1 MLKAPL
7 SAWSAALIATL
18 VGFGGTIALIVQ
30 AMTVLGAAPAQVI
43 SAVTALCLGIGMT
56 GALLS
61 VWQKMPVVLAWST
74 PGAALLAASTPGMSW
89 PVAVGVFAAA
99 AGMMVLVGLIPA
111 LGRLATR
118 IPAAVASAMLGGV
131 LLPYC
136 LGLFRAM
143 QSDWMLVV
151 LLLAVFLIGRQR
163 FPRYAMLAVLL
174 AGVALVIARG
184 DVTHLPAGPMFGALV
199 WTLPQW
205 DAAALV
211 SIAVP
216 LFLVTL
222 VSQNLPG
229 LVVLKTAGYDA
240 PPRAMLLS
248 TGFASAVLAPFGAH
262 AVNLAAITAAIC
274 TNQEALPD
282 KAQRWRVGVIYA
294 LFYLALA
301 ATAPLLVR
309 LFLAMPPSAI
319 AALTGI
325 ALIAPLI
332 GAMES
337 MFADA
342 GDREAAI
349 LTFTATA
356 SGLSL
361 FGIGAAFWGLLIGF
375 AALAAKR
382 IFAPKSP
389 ANDG

>member
-30 AMTVLGAAPAQVI
+30 AMTALGASADLVI
-43 SAVTALCLGIGMT
+43 SSVTALCLGIGVT

-61 VWQKMPVVLAWST
+61 VWQRMPVVLAWST
-74 PGAALLAASTPGMSW
+74 PGAALLAAAAPGMHW

-99 AGMMVLVGLIPA
+99 AAMMMLVGLVPA

-118 IPAAVASAMLGGV
+118 IPVSVASAMLGGV

-143 QSDWMLVV
+143 ESDWLIVV
-151 LLLAVFLIGRQR
+151 TLLACFLIGRQR
-163 FPRYAMLAVLL
+163 FPRYAMLAVLV
-174 AGVALVIARG
+174 AGVALVVLRG
-184 DVTHLPAGPMFGALV
+184 DVTALPAGPMFG
-199 WTLPQW
+199 TLAFTMPQW

-211 SIAVP
+211 SVALP

-222 VSQNLPG
+222 ASQNLPG
-229 LVVLKTAGYDA
+229 LVVLKSAGYDA
-240 PPRAMLLS
+240 PPRPLLLS
-248 TGFASAVLAPFGAH
+248 TGFASFLLAPFGAH

-274 TNQEALPD
+274 TGEDALPD
-282 KAQRWRVGVIYA
+282 PRARWKVGVLYA

-301 ATAPLLVR
+301 AASPLLVR
-309 LFLAMPPSAI
+309 LFLAMPHGAL

-337 MFADA
+337 MLADA
-342 GDREAAI
+342 RDREAAI

-361 FGIGAAFWGLLIGF
+361 FGIGAAFWGLLVGF

-382 IFAPKSP
+382 LLAR
-389 ANDG
+389 